1 MDLFVRYRT
10 GLRDK
15 LTGVTG
21 NPTEIAVTILNGYY
35 RDIFTIESNVT
46 GITFP
51 GTEEATPKDASL
63 PLPAAIFGRIVPT
76 GDVTIERLENDTESS
91 ISVATFQI
99 ATSDE
104 IAHAPLRQVQ
114 YQESYWA
121 FPVNHDGISMN
132 CMFRKAVVDGWSN
145 ADDDD

>member
-1 MDLFVRYRT
+1 MDLWIRYRT

-21 NPTEIAVTILNGYY
+21 NPTEVAVTILNGYY